1 MNQNNDQ
8 QEFIYTYSAKDQSE
22 IDRIRQKYETN
33 PTDVKLQRLH
43 DLDASVHNCATAA
56 SIAVGTIGSLIMG
69 FGMSTVMT
77 NLGEALGLGAFAVP
91 VGIAIGVVG
100 LVIAVCAYPL
110 YRVISEHRKKKVAPE
125 ILALIEELEKQEKAQ
140 NN

>member
-33 PTDVKLQRLH
+33 PVDEKLQRLH
-43 DLDASVHNCATAA
+43 NLDASVHNSATAA

-69 FGMSTVMT
+69 FGMSMCMT
-77 NLGEALGLGAFAVP
+77 DMGRILGDHRDLAMT
-91 VGIAIGVVG
+91 VGILIG
-100 LVIAVCAYPL
+100 LVGGALAGLAYPL
-110 YRVISEHRKKKVAPE
+110 YSLILRRERKRIAPE
-125 ILALIEELEKQEKAQ
+125 ILRLTDELMK
-140 NN
+140 

>member
-33 PTDVKLQRLH
+33 PVDEKLQRLH
-43 DLDASVHNCATAA
+43 NLDASVHNSATAA

-77 NLGEALGLGAFAVP
+77 KLGEALGLGAYATP

-100 LVIAVCAYPL
+100 LIIAVCAYPL
-110 YRVISEHRKKKVAPE
+110 YRAISEHRKKKVAPE